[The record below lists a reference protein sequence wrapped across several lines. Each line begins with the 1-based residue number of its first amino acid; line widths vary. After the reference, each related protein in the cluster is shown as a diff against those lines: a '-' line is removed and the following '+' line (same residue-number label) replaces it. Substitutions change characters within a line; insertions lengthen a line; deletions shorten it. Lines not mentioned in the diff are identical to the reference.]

1 MSIAY
6 AGSVGFF
13 GSGQRSNKP
22 KALLAEAPS
31 AAAAYSLRNI
41 SGNPNDNVVRVR
53 RDGDNLER
61 NFNASELT
69 AELEDWVNG
78 KQETTLPADV
88 ASAAAA
94 YSLRKVRSAYSGNAL
109 RIRRTSDNVE
119 VDVAFDSNDKVS
131 LDSAITNTSEQQTL
145 TLETSWSIV
154 AGSATSTTL
163 TPLASLNV
171 SGASNGFI
179 VGVGIIDTIVPVGK
193 SVNVSSFVNSLSG
206 SWEIYLV
213 DSVGTQVSAKESITS
228 TGNLSKS
235 LTVTTGQPASI
246 YIKSTQTNS
255 SIALG
260 FFFGAGYSVG
270 NTGNASLA
278 GFIDGADATVVTW
291 YDQSGNSEDASQSAM
306 SDQPLFAESG
316 SLLTSQNGK
325 IAIEFRR
332 AASSD
337 GPFLVAPSVSGLEGS
352 LSIFTLNDKDA
363 TGSPLSLSS
372 STIASIYFAANEGGS
387 VHQVIA
393 RNTTSVIASSSAA
406 GTERLGFGVTTGQTS
421 TKSGVDGGALVE
433 NTSDYGDDFGAGD
446 LDQILIGALRRAVS
460 PSGHFD
466 GHIQELLVYTSDQ
479 SSNRFKVESNINNYY
494 DNANYDDT
502 RDGFVHTWFDQ
513 SGSGNDA
520 TDATSSTL
528 DDQPQ
533 IVSSGNLIVDSN
545 SNPTLE
551 FDGGDVLTF
560 TDIVMDADGFSVFSF
575 CDSNNSSSN
584 NRIVGKFSSSR
595 RIAVRSDSGSEKA
608 VVQLDTS
615 GNWFPNAGNIQA
627 DDKVSL
633 HTFIKEAV
641 NTEWYV
647 DGINRGTDTT
657 SGTATDTTFNEI
669 GRDRTGVISEVIIY
683 KDIDQSS
690 NRTLIEGNM
699 NNYYESF

>member
-171 SGASNGFI
+171 SGTSSGFI

-213 DSVGTQVSAKESITS
+213 DSGGTQVSATESITS

-235 LTVTTGQPASI
+235 LTVITGQPASI
-246 YIKSTQTNS
+246 YIKSTSTNS

-291 YDQSGNSEDASQSAM
+291 YDQSGNSEDASQSTM

-316 SLLTSQNGK
+316 TLKDHLLFDGSSDFLATSSSILSGEQFMVSSVQSLTSTSGSSGGIWAQYTAGTTGRTIL
-325 IAIEFRR
+325 IADRSANDYELF
-332 AASSD
+332 SQ
-337 GPFLVAPSVSGLEGS
+337 GTN
-352 LSIFTLNDKDA
+352 SIILN
-363 TGSPLSLSS
+363 SPTVDTNNKVL
-372 STIASIYFAANEGGS
+372 TIASDGTNAEMFRDG
-387 VHQVIA
+387 
-393 RNTTSVIASSSAA
+393 SSADTDLSVNVSIQDIA
-406 GTERLGFGVTTGQTS
+406 FSIGGTT
-421 TKSGVDGGALVE
+421 DGAFF
-433 NTSDYGDDFGAGD
+433 Y
-446 LDQILIGALRRAVS
+446 
-460 PSGHFD
+460 D
-466 GHIQELLVYTSDQ
+466 GEIREIVVFNADE
-479 SSNRFKVESNINNYY
+479 SSNRFKIESNINNYY
-494 DNANYDDT
+494 DISAFDDT

-513 SGSGNDA
+513 SGSGNNATQSTQDA
-520 TDATSSTL
+520 
-528 DDQPQ
+528 DQPK
-533 IVSSGNLIVDSN
+533 IVSAGTYLGELD
-545 SNPTLE
+545 
-551 FDGGDVLTF
+551 FDG
-560 TDIVMDADGFSVFSF
+560 
-575 CDSNNSSSN
+575 DSQFLDMPAITAKSIFALMSAKTAETGTQ
-584 NRIVGKFSSSR
+584 RLIPIVGNEVTTGRSYIFIPNNESPFNGYAISLDG
-595 RIAVRSDSGSEKA
+595 AVADSGSWYLNGTFKA
-608 VVQLDTS
+608 S
-615 GNWFPNAGNIQA
+615 GGNLGTFGDIVSEQTMLQTIIYTTAGDPATTVNSICR
-627 DDKVSL
+627 VSG
-633 HTFIKEAV
+633 V
-641 NTEWYV
+641 
-647 DGINRGTDTT
+647 
-657 SGTATDTTFNEI
+657 EI
-669 GRDRTGVISEVIIY
+669 GDATFKELILFSS
-683 KDIDQSS
+683 DQTD
-690 NRTLIEGNM
+690 NRSAIETNI
-699 NNYYESF
+699 NDHYSIF